1 MPRNRRMTSAVT
13 ACRIFKHDA
22 RTSRF
27 DASSDVASQTEFHN
41 NRSTTIE
48 WSSTAE
54 SIKPRSYM
62 RICYRSW
69 PGSIGVNILT
79 ARIFRNIIGFASP
92 SPRTCWETRW
102 LCFATCLLL
111 SENND
116 AIHDLQ
122 ESVWCSSIYVICT
135 SCWVFDDTARISGGE
150 DKLWFLVIH
159 WIPMTFYFIQ
169 FIPTRECFCIYRT

>member
-1 MPRNRRMTSAVT
+1 MPAVYSNTMHARRGLMQQVT
-13 ACRIFKHDA
+13 WHRRPD
-22 RTSRF
+22 
-27 DASSDVASQTEFHN
+27 
-41 NRSTTIE
+41 STTTDRRP
-48 WSSTAE
+48 SNDHRLPRVST
-54 SIKPRSYM
+54 RSYM
-62 RICYRSW
+62 RICYQSW

-102 LCFATCLLL
+102 LCFATCLLF

-135 SCWVFDDTARISGGE
+135 SCWVFDDTARKRRRRQALISRSTLNSH
-150 DKLWFLVIH
+150 DVLLYTVHSNTRMLLISFIH
-159 WIPMTFYFIQ
+159 HTMAAL
-169 FIPTRECFCIYRT
+169 